1 MKFPTVSVNTK
12 FLNSLQPE
20 WLKYVTEV
28 RLAKKLT
35 VDSFD
40 DLFDYISQFEKL
52 VNASRQRIDYDEEY
66 EQDDVHNHSE
76 DPLASAMLLLAKPLL
91 KTSLIQQTIVL
102 VLRLYQKSSSRSR
115 IQKLEDENVSL
126 DFKVQSLIKERDNAK
141 MEYKKLFN
149 SIKKTRSQTQK
160 EMDELLHHVSEK
172 TYAYGAIRAENQNL
186 LHTISELKARMKNGK
201 NGMNATSSVK
211 GPKSRDSHVKTSV
224 LDVSKNEAKKEA
236 VYVRKNKQTDNTFA
250 KVVSNKQNVIDVA
263 VANASK
269 AKTLLCVS
277 CMQNVL
283 IPCHDKCV
291 AKHKLNVRS
300 NAPPKTWFSEKATQS
315 KTLDTTSVA
324 SKFKI
329 DEESASKDRDKS
341 HAQTNPSN
349 TKPLVSVK
357 KWIVKLPSCPFV
369 VSSCV
374 ASSLDRSID
383 MAASSPICLMSKAT
397 STKSWLWHRRLSRL
411 NFGTKRSYQIDWVDG
426 LPKFKYGKDH
436 LCSACE
442 RGKCKKASHPPKL
455 IPMDDF
461 SRFTWVYF
469 LCSKEETPEIIKKF
483 IAQAQLN
490 YKAKVC
496 KIQTDNGTEFKN
508 VTLKAYYEKVSNF
521 YVFGYCV
528 TRLVA
533 KGYKQEEGID
543 FEESFAPVARLEAV
557 RMFIAF
563 AAHMNIT
570 IFQMDVKTAFLN
582 GPLKEEVYVSQ
593 PEGFIDSEFPN
604 HVYRLKKALYGLKQA
619 PRAWY
624 DKLSSFL
631 IEHGFNKGIIDPT
644 LFTRRHGGDILLVQ
658 VYVDDIIFGS
668 TNPDFSKRFANLM
681 KNNFEMSMMGELK
694 FFLGLQVHQSPRGI
708 FISQS
713 QYAIEL
719 LKKHGL
725 DECVSMSTPM
735 ATERLDADLQGTPTD
750 QTTYRRMIGGLMYL
764 TASRPDIAFATFV
777 CARYQARP
785 TVKHLKEV
793 KRIFRYLRQSYN
805 MGLWYPKDSG
815 FELIA
820 YSDADHAGC
829 KDDCKSTS
837 GGLQF
842 LGGKLVSWSSK
853 KQDCTAMSTA
863 EAEYVSL
870 SACCAQVIWMR
881 TQLLDYGFKYNR
893 IPMYCDSKSAIA
905 ISCNPVQHS
914 KTKHI
919 DIRYHFIKEHV
930 ERGTVEIYF
939 VGTEYQLADLFTK
952 ALPKERFEY
961 LVHRIVI
968 IIAQQQQQYASFVP
982 PPSFSDMVPF
992 YKQVLGFTMELKT
1005 VSNFKIPGLLQPWQ
1019 TLCKIFSKCLT
1030 TRVTGWNQLSLQIM
1044 QMLYCFVNNIHV
1056 DYAELMWE
1064 GIYYSL
1070 HHPATSI
1077 PYPRFTKI
1085 IISHYMTIFPDISRR
1100 ARDAYHNLQ
1109 DGDIIK
1115 NIFNSRR
1122 NKNKV
1127 GMRIPAWM
1135 ITNEMKLIE
1144 HYKMYA
1150 EVFGLD
1156 VPLTQLQPTECTQGT
1171 HRTTSAPRSPNPAM
1185 EPAESMQTAKKA
1197 DEMILQDML
1206 QVSLAE
1212 QKSHEEQEARENVAL
1227 VYEHLAAEEIEK
1239 LVEESENVDDSS
1251 PTRHD
1256 DTSIPGTRLEPRS
1269 DKESPEVEIVQ
1280 EKEEETTKDTEV
1292 EPNIVIP
1299 VNVDDEEDEIT
1310 DEVFE
1315 LRRRAKGKNVE
1326 ESRISPIPSPT
1337 RSPRNLS
1344 TLVSSDTEKLQEL
1357 TVTHPTPSSGSFAPK
1372 LTKTNRLLSLIKA
1385 KPNRFKRYKTFFHEL
1400 QGRYGYL
1407 FAHLK
1412 KRFMPRTS
1420 SDQLADNLHDVMM
1433 ETLPSLVKEKVTEQV
1448 KKEVPAQVRDQVP
1461 VYLAEGLILERK
1473 TTKEETERLIS
1484 KAILQERGRMQAQ
1497 ISSQIQN
1504 AIDNAIPSLVD
1515 ASVRSYMSGHILHV
1529 HPAQVQSSSV
1539 PEQQHQLYLA
1549 MKADPL
1555 LQQQDIA
1562 IWLALQMKFEKTQV
1576 PHTACRPSAVRT
1588 RDQDDPHDD
1597 AHPEGENS
1605 AKRQKTSE
1613 YEAYVSG
1620 ESSSGQDNVEE
1631 PGPSTSG
1638 NQEQDDEFDFWTDSY
1653 ASDDDEI
1660 PTKQVSQ
1667 DIMEEIS
1674 LTIDEAKLKK
1684 MADEMLRQ
1692 RCTSGDEHQYHI
1704 DQMKNFLQ
1712 SDIVWESRKEILVS
1726 PHPRK
1731 ITQLVQS
1738 CQRDPEAPALS
1749 LINQDLLY
1757 LKKGNSGPEKIVLS
1771 LHKFPAIVFN
1781 DDDIEERTSRWVNKC
1796 IKKFN
1801 PYARYGVE
1809 NWKNPHAKI
1818 FYIRRQKEPGRF

>member
-1 MKFPTVSVNTK
+1 M
-12 FLNSLQPE
+12 
-20 WLKYVTEV
+20 
-28 RLAKKLT
+28 
-35 VDSFD
+35 
-40 DLFDYISQFEKL
+40 
-52 VNASRQRIDYDEEY
+52 
-66 EQDDVHNHSE
+66 
-76 DPLASAMLLLAKPLL
+76 
-91 KTSLIQQTIVL
+91 
-102 VLRLYQKSSSRSR
+102 
-115 IQKLEDENVSL
+115 
-126 DFKVQSLIKERDNAK
+126 
-141 MEYKKLFN
+141 
-149 SIKKTRSQTQK
+149 
-160 EMDELLHHVSEK
+160 
-172 TYAYGAIRAENQNL
+172 
-186 LHTISELKARMKNGK
+186 
-201 NGMNATSSVK
+201 
-211 GPKSRDSHVKTSV
+211 
-224 LDVSKNEAKKEA
+224 
-236 VYVRKNKQTDNTFA
+236 
-250 KVVSNKQNVIDVA
+250 
-263 VANASK
+263 
-269 AKTLLCVS
+269 
-277 CMQNVL
+277 
-283 IPCHDKCV
+283 
-291 AKHKLNVRS
+291 
-300 NAPPKTWFSEKATQS
+300 
-315 KTLDTTSVA
+315 
-324 SKFKI
+324 
-329 DEESASKDRDKS
+329 
-341 HAQTNPSN
+341 
-349 TKPLVSVK
+349 
-357 KWIVKLPSCPFV
+357 
-369 VSSCV
+369 
-374 ASSLDRSID
+374 
-383 MAASSPICLMSKAT
+383 
-397 STKSWLWHRRLSRL
+397 
-411 NFGTKRSYQIDWVDG
+411 
-426 LPKFKYGKDH
+426 
-436 LCSACE
+436 
-442 RGKCKKASHPPKL
+442 
-455 IPMDDF
+455 
-461 SRFTWVYF
+461 
-469 LCSKEETPEIIKKF
+469 
-483 IAQAQLN
+483 
-490 YKAKVC
+490 
-496 KIQTDNGTEFKN
+496 
-508 VTLKAYYEKVSNF
+508 
-521 YVFGYCV
+521 
-528 TRLVA
+528 
-533 KGYKQEEGID
+533 
-543 FEESFAPVARLEAV
+543 
-557 RMFIAF
+557 
-563 AAHMNIT
+563 
-570 IFQMDVKTAFLN
+570 
-582 GPLKEEVYVSQ
+582 
-593 PEGFIDSEFPN
+593 
-604 HVYRLKKALYGLKQA
+604 
-619 PRAWY
+619 
-624 DKLSSFL
+624 
-631 IEHGFNKGIIDPT
+631 
-644 LFTRRHGGDILLVQ
+644 
-658 VYVDDIIFGS
+658 
-668 TNPDFSKRFANLM
+668 
-681 KNNFEMSMMGELK
+681 
-694 FFLGLQVHQSPRGI
+694 
-708 FISQS
+708 
-713 QYAIEL
+713 
-719 LKKHGL
+719 
-725 DECVSMSTPM
+725 
-735 ATERLDADLQGTPTD
+735 
-750 QTTYRRMIGGLMYL
+750 
-764 TASRPDIAFATFV
+764 
-777 CARYQARP
+777 
-785 TVKHLKEV
+785 VKHLKEV

-805 MGLWYPKDSG
+805 IGLWYLKDSG

-853 KQDCTAMSTA
+853 KQDCTVMSTA

-870 SACCAQVIWMR
+870 SACCAQVIWM
-881 TQLLDYGFKYNR
+881 L
-893 IPMYCDSKSAIA
+893 
-905 ISCNPVQHS
+905 
-914 KTKHI
+914 
-919 DIRYHFIKEHV
+919 
-930 ERGTVEIYF
+930 
-939 VGTEYQLADLFTK
+939 
-952 ALPKERFEY
+952 
-961 LVHRIVI
+961 I
-968 IIAQQQQQYASFVP
+968 IMAQQQHAADVHPDELCPPNKRYDLMDANKKVDLEHFWHTLKEDGSKHRLKFLLDRKELTLTLDDFRTIFHIPQANDNNHASFVP
-982 PPSFSDMVPF
+982 PPSFFDMVPF
-992 YKQVLGFTMELKT
+992 YKQVLGFIMELKT
-1005 VSNFKIPGLLQPWQ
+1005 VSNFKISGLLQPWQ

-1030 TRVTGWNQLSLQIM
+1030 IRVTRWDQRPLQIM
-1044 QMLYCFVNNIHV
+1044 QMLYYFVNNIHV

-1109 DGDIIK
+1109 DDDIMK
-1115 NIFNSRR
+1115 NIFNSGR

-1135 ITNEMKLIE
+1135 ITDEMKLTE

-1156 VPLTQLQPTECTQGT
+1156 VPLTQSQPTESTQGT
-1171 HRTTSAPRSPNPAM
+1171 HRTPSAPRQSARLTPPV
-1185 EPAESMQTAKKA
+1185 PVPSAEKA
-1197 DEMILQDML
+1197 DEMILQDMI

-1212 QKSHEEQEARENVAL
+1212 HKSREEQEARENVAL

-1239 LVEESENVDDSS
+1239 LVEDPENVDDSS
-1251 PTRHD
+1251 PPRHD

-1292 EPNIVIP
+1292 EPDKDTPMVDVTNIVIP

-1315 LRRRAKGKNVE
+1315 LRRRVKGKNVE
-1326 ESRISPIPSPT
+1326 ETRISPIPSPT

-1357 TVTHPTPSSGSFAPK
+1357 TVTHPTPSSGSSEPK

-1385 KPNRFKRYKTFFHEL
+1385 KPNRFKRYKSFFHEL

-1484 KAILQERGRMQAQ
+1484 KAILQERGRMQAH

-1576 PHTACRPSAVRT
+1576 PQTACRSSAVRT

-1620 ESSSGQDNVEE
+1620 ESSSGQVNVEE

-1660 PTKQVSQ
+1660 PTKQVTQ

-1731 ITQLVQS
+1731 ITPLVQS

-1818 FYIRRQKEPGRF
+1818 FYIRRQKEPGRPKEEIYSNSKIVQVIKTYWELGHEHKFITEIVARRANDCIVSITEPDYKNLNKNDIEDMYLLIVNNKVPDYANTGLLWSLSVFIRSSVIWERVHDFQLGIESYQQKINLTAPTITFPGIEEYDVFSIVYEPVHGIIYTNSKKEKRVMRHSEIHKFCDATLRRTLEGLKSYYNDVKYGYVQKELTNDEVEFLKLFEEEIEVRLNYRDQMRRWEMYVNGRPLGPRRERPE